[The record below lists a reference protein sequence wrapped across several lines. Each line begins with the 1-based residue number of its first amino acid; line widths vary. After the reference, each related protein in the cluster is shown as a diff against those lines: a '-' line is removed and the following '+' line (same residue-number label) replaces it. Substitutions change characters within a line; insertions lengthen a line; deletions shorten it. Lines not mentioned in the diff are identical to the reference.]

1 MAQTRSKSPT
11 RSKSQTRSKAQP
23 KKERR
28 TFNNTITDFEVS
40 HVHEFGDS
48 FGETGYYFTL
58 DLGFITI
65 YSMQALMNKDGDYYI
80 TFPSRK
86 GKDGEWYKTGYIE
99 NSALTD
105 SIVEAI
111 LQS

>member
-1 MAQTRSKSPT
+1 MAQTRNNTQS
-11 RSKSQTRSKAQP
+11 RSKKQTRSEAQP
-23 KKERR
+23 KNKRR

-40 HVHEFGDS
+40 HVHEFEDS
-48 FGETGYYFTL
+48 FGEIGYYFTL
-58 DLGFITI
+58 DFGFISI

-105 SIVEAI
+105 SIMEAI

>member
-1 MAQTRSKSPT
+1 MAQTRSKSQA

-23 KKERR
+23 KDERR

-40 HVHEFGDS
+40 HVHEFEDS

-86 GKDGEWYKTGYIE
+86 GKDGEWHKTGYIE

>member
-1 MAQTRSKSPT
+1 MAQT

-23 KKERR
+23 KNERR

-40 HVHEFGDS
+40 HVHEFEDS

-65 YSMQALMNKDGDYYI
+65 YSMLALMNKDGDYYI

-99 NSALTD
+99 NSALND

>member
-1 MAQTRSKSPT
+1 MAQTRSKSQA

-23 KKERR
+23 KNERR

-40 HVHEFGDS
+40 HVHEFEDS

-58 DLGFITI
+58 DLGFVSI

>member
-1 MAQTRSKSPT
+1 MAQTRSKSQA

-23 KKERR
+23 KNERR

-40 HVHEFGDS
+40 HVHEFEDS

-58 DLGFITI
+58 DLGFVTI

>member
-1 MAQTRSKSPT
+1 MAQTRNNTQS
-11 RSKSQTRSKAQP
+11 RSKKQTRSKAQP
-23 KKERR
+23 KNERR

-40 HVHEFGDS
+40 HVHEFEDS
-48 FGETGYYFTL
+48 FGEIGYYFTL
-58 DLGFITI
+58 DLGFISI

-99 NSALTD
+99 NSALTN

>member
-1 MAQTRSKSPT
+1 MAQTRNNT
-11 RSKSQTRSKAQP
+11 QARSKKQTRSKAQP
-23 KKERR
+23 KSERR

-40 HVHEFGDS
+40 HVHEFEDS
-48 FGETGYYFTL
+48 FGEIGYYFTL
-58 DLGFITI
+58 DLGFISI
-65 YSMQALMNKDGDYYI
+65 YSMQALVNKDGDYYI

>member
-1 MAQTRSKSPT
+1 MAQTRSKSQA

-23 KKERR
+23 KNERR
-28 TFNNTITDFEVS
+28 TFNNTITEFEVS
-40 HVHEFGDS
+40 HVHEFEDS

>member
-1 MAQTRSKSPT
+1 MAQTRNNT
-11 RSKSQTRSKAQP
+11 QARSKKQTRSKAQP
-23 KKERR
+23 KNERR

-40 HVHEFGDS
+40 HVHEFEDS
-48 FGETGYYFTL
+48 FGEIGYYFTL
-58 DLGFITI
+58 DLGFISI

>member
-1 MAQTRSKSPT
+1 MAQTRSKSQA
-11 RSKSQTRSKAQP
+11 RSKSQTRSKAQL
-23 KKERR
+23 KNERR

-40 HVHEFGDS
+40 HVHEFEDS

-58 DLGFITI
+58 DLGFVII
-65 YSMQALMNKDGDYYI
+65 YSMQALRNKDGDYYI

-105 SIVEAI
+105 SIVETI

>member
-1 MAQTRSKSPT
+1 MAQTRNNT
-11 RSKSQTRSKAQP
+11 QARSKKQTRSKAQP
-23 KKERR
+23 KNERR

-40 HVHEFGDS
+40 HVHEFEDS
-48 FGETGYYFTL
+48 FGEIGYYFTL
-58 DLGFITI
+58 DLGFISI
-65 YSMQALMNKDGDYYI
+65 YSMQALANKDGDYYI

-86 GKDGEWYKTGYIE
+86 GKDGEWHKTGYIE

>member
-1 MAQTRSKSPT
+1 MAQTRNNTQS
-11 RSKSQTRSKAQP
+11 RSKKQTRSKAQP
-23 KKERR
+23 KNERR

-40 HVHEFGDS
+40 HVREFEDS
-48 FGETGYYFTL
+48 FGEIGYYFTL
-58 DLGFITI
+58 DLGFISI

>member
-1 MAQTRSKSPT
+1 MAQA
-11 RSKSQTRSKAQP
+11 RSKSQPRSKSQARSKSQP
-23 KKERR
+23 KNERR
-28 TFNNTITDFEVS
+28 AFNNIITDFEVS
-40 HVHEFGDS
+40 HVHEFVDS

-58 DLGFITI
+58 DLGLIAI

>member
-1 MAQTRSKSPT
+1 MAQTRSKSQA
-11 RSKSQTRSKAQP
+11 RSKKQTRSKAQP
-23 KKERR
+23 KNERR

-40 HVHEFGDS
+40 HVHEFEDS

-58 DLGFITI
+58 DLGFISI

>member
-1 MAQTRSKSPT
+1 MAQTRNNT
-11 RSKSQTRSKAQP
+11 QARSKKQTRSKAQP
-23 KKERR
+23 KNERR
-28 TFNNTITDFEVS
+28 VFNNTITDFEVS
-40 HVHEFGDS
+40 HVHEFEDS
-48 FGETGYYFTL
+48 FGEIGYYFTL
-58 DLGFITI
+58 DLGFISI

>member
-1 MAQTRSKSPT
+1 MAQTRSKSQA

-23 KKERR
+23 NNERR

-40 HVHEFGDS
+40 HVHEFEDS

-58 DLGFITI
+58 DLGFITV